1 MPSRDVGGK
10 GTVVF
15 AGEVEVAEDGVPE
28 PETVLDG
35 IKEMNKDMKHT

>member
-1 MPSRDVGGK
+1 MPSKDVGGK

-35 IKEMNKDMKHT
+35 IKEMSKYMEHT